1 MAARRL
7 VMVMLVLLGL
17 STLAAAFVPPPS
29 SRNATTTQEAQRR
42 PPVRKE
48 QAPPTGGRLVDARVA
63 VTNGKPRTIRL
74 HPGDELRLSV
84 GGGFGDLVQIPA
96 FGLTETMSP
105 YAPANFD
112 LIPDRE
118 GRFAVRAVDANRVAA
133 WILVS
138 EQPPGCAPARPRAR
152 PGRQRPPGCGRRG
165 GPSGSAAGRSAPRPS
180 DAGGPPRQ

>member
-29 SRNATTTQEAQRR
+29 SRNGTTTQATRTRVPSQA
-42 PPVRKE
+42 E
-48 QAPPTGGRLVDARVA
+48 QAPPTGGRLVEASVTI
-63 VTNGKPRTIRL
+63 TNGKPRTIRL
-74 HPGDELRLSV
+74 RPGDELRLSV
-84 GGGFGDLVQIPA
+84 GGGFGDLVEIPA

-105 YAPANFD
+105 YAPAQFD

-133 WILVS
+133 WIVVS
-138 EQPPGCAPARPRAR
+138 EQQTGCAAARPRAR
-152 PGRQRPPGCGRRG
+152 PGRQRPPGCGHRG
-165 GPSGSAAGRSAPRPS
+165 GPAGPASGRSAPRPS
-180 DAGGPPRQ
+180 GAGGPPRQ

>member
-29 SRNATTTQEAQRR
+29 SRNGTTTQEAQRR

-74 HPGDELRLSV
+74 RPGDELRLSV

-105 YAPANFD
+105 YSPASFD

-138 EQPPGCAPARPRAR
+138 EQPPGCAAARPRAR
-152 PGRQRPPGCGRRG
+152 PERQRPPGCGRRG
-165 GPSGSAAGRSAPRPS
+165 GSSGSAAGRSAPRSS
-180 DAGGPPRQ
+180 DAEGPPRQ